1 MRKRSNPSSSP
12 DAPIAK
18 HAKGRG
24 QSPRAF
30 GRGRSCSFESPASH
44 VHHGLRA
51 AASSR
56 RRHEAACHWCD
67 SSATVA
73 SVRGGEND
81 QCDLHSKFHQQV
93 MSVMPWHTLVAC
105 YKDATPQVQRDMDAA
120 VTTHAAGSGRQSLL
134 DEHVSNSTTISR
146 EVYMKFSLVPES
158 ELEREFGSLR
168 SMEGLLD
175 GIPKTKHFYPGTSQ
189 QMTFYVFPRI
199 HERPDFPV
207 LKVLTANDARQ
218 HIQVM
223 GPACELYAAQGR
235 QILEHLE
242 NRAATPGF
250 SDPNE
255 RGNMVSWATFL
266 GRKDK
271 QSVAV
276 NDPEMSLR
284 KEGLEAQWMID
295 GGEPSTSCGSFAAKK
310 IRPAVGQRGALAS
323 ACTSNGS
330 ECVPNS
336 VDALDEADMEI
347 GFGGSSTAPSLRSAT
362 GKLNFGDAST
372 VGEDNFELGDN
383 EEEHVLARNK
393 KRCDL
398 WGAAVHGK
406 QGNNRYQCER
416 AAKQQ
421 RGRNNL
427 KLAGELEIWAQKVVD
442 CEMLAAAN
450 ILKATPEQV
459 AKGVAVLTNEYGEL
473 PDVIPFRLVAWRVKR
488 TIDTCER
495 PNVDE
500 ILDIAFP

>member
-1 MRKRSNPSSSP
+1 MSQLPIGKRSNPSSSP
-12 DAPIAK
+12 DASIAK
-18 HAKGRG
+18 HAKGRW

-51 AASSR
+51 ASSR
-56 RRHEAACHWCD
+56 RRLEAACHWCD

-168 SMEGLLD
+168 SMEGLFD

-199 HERPDFPV
+199 HARPDFPV

-218 HIQVM
+218 RIQVM
-223 GPACELYAAQGR
+223 GPACQLYAAQSR
-235 QILEHLE
+235 QILELLE

-295 GGEPSTSCGSFAAKK
+295 GGEPSTSYTWYSELQLLGRFGADSECWFHTGPIVPSLNAHSDVFSYTSQRLAVAKEYFGMQGVDAYPELAGKRQLSPMMSSIAGLAEKDIKALAGNGLHVAVFAA
-310 IRPAVGQRGALAS
+310 
-323 ACTSNGS
+323 
-330 ECVPNS
+330 
-336 VDALDEADMEI
+336 
-347 GFGGSSTAPSLRSAT
+347 
-362 GKLNFGDAST
+362 
-372 VGEDNFELGDN
+372 
-383 EEEHVLARNK
+383 
-393 KRCDL
+393 
-398 WGAAVHGK
+398 
-406 QGNNRYQCER
+406 
-416 AAKQQ
+416 
-421 RGRNNL
+421 
-427 KLAGELEIWAQKVVD
+427 
-442 CEMLAAAN
+442 
-450 ILKATPEQV
+450 
-459 AKGVAVLTNEYGEL
+459 
-473 PDVIPFRLVAWRVKR
+473 
-488 TIDTCER
+488 
-495 PNVDE
+495 
-500 ILDIAFP
+500 